1 MQPVSLTQHLMDK
14 REILHERGSVDVN
27 IALWIVAGLLAL
39 AFLLAGFM
47 KAFRP
52 LDALKKNM
60 TWVMS
65 VPPWF
70 VRFIGVAEILAAIG
84 LILPAITGIQ
94 QWLVATAAGGLVM
107 VMLSA
112 AIFHAGRKEWQ
123 NIGTNVLLLLLAVFI
138 GVGRL
143 VWLPF

>member
-1 MQPVSLTQHLMDK
+1 M
-14 REILHERGSVDVN
+14 N

-39 AFLLAGFM
+39 AFLLAGVM
-47 KAFRP
+47 KATRP
-52 LDALKKNM
+52 LDTLKKNM
-60 TWVMS
+60 TWVTV

-94 QWLVATAAGGLVM
+94 QWLVAAAAVGLVI

-112 AIFHAGRKEWQ
+112 AFFHAGRKEWQ
-123 NIGTNVLLLLLAVFI
+123 DIGVNVVLLLLAVFI
-138 GVGRL
+138 VVGRL
-143 VWLPF
+143 AWAPF